1 MKSAVLIMLT
11 ASMLA
16 LPAAPV
22 WARGQKDQKQSTEK
36 PQADVAAASF
46 DPAAAVQTFTKT
58 AGGGVHRVVAVESSD
73 AKQIGLIRATLKNAA
88 DDFVGHYSGDR
99 KQTQGGGIAG
109 LGTLVSAAPGEVHA
123 AYLEVRGG
131 AEVRYSSDSP
141 RLVTALHEW
150 FDAQA
155 ADRAATVAPAASPLI
170 SMPH

>member
-1 MKSAVLIMLT
+1 MKSAFVIVLA

-22 WARGQKDQKQSTEK
+22 WARGQKEQKQTTEK
-36 PQADVAAASF
+36 PQAEVAAASF

-58 AGGGVHRVVAVESSD
+58 AGGGVHRVVALESSD
-73 AKQIGLIRATLKNAA
+73 AKQIGLIRSTLKNAA
-88 DDFVGHYSGDR
+88 EDFVGHYSGDR
-99 KQTQGGGIAG
+99 KQTQGGGVPG
-109 LGTLVSAAPGEVHA
+109 LGTLVSAAPGELHA

-141 RLVTALHEW
+141 RLVAALHEW
-150 FDAQA
+150 FEAQS
-155 ADRAATVAPAASPLI
+155 ADRAAAPAPAAGPLI